1 MCAVAAK
8 AQPDCLFTHY
18 SSEDGLSQNTVMSIL
33 QDHKGNMWF
42 ATWDG
47 INKFDGYSFKPY
59 KARLDNGL
67 VLSHNRV
74 DYMTE
79 DRYGFLWLQTYDNHA
94 YRFDPRTETFEE
106 VTGEDGTASATNVTK
121 IKVLPGGSV
130 WLLSEKEGAVRVLT
144 DPRSHRLRAQSF
156 PPQTGQ
162 TAAACVSHV
171 YEDRLGNE
179 WILSDNGL
187 GMLSPGKSPPVFY
200 FSEAAERARR
210 AARPSTPAWS
220 GTRRYSSVLATAV
233 SGATRSRTGN
243 SRSSTWMPPRP

>member
-1 MCAVAAK
+1 MIKYIFYLIVGMMCAVAAK

-121 IKVLPGGSV
+121 IKSPPGRKRLAPVGERRRRPRPDRSPQPSPARAKLPPSDRTDGS
-130 WLLSEKEGAVRVLT
+130 
-144 DPRSHRLRAQSF
+144 RLRL
-156 PPQTGQ
+156 
-162 TAAACVSHV
+162 ACL
-171 YEDRLGNE
+171 RRP
-179 WILSDNGL
+179 
-187 GMLSPGKSPPVFY
+187 PGK
-200 FSEAAERARR
+200 
-210 AARPSTPAWS
+210 
-220 GTRRYSSVLATAV
+220 
-233 SGATRSRTGN
+233 
-243 SRSSTWMPPRP
+243 